1 MSATPCDSCCR
12 TTRATSRDRRWSSMA
27 APRWSARRAY
37 PTRSTEVHCSLTR
50 GTDGAFQVPD
60 QGRPRAGEPGPA
72 GAGHRAG
79 PYPHP
84 QPRRRPRLPWAG
96 PLFPLRQQR
105 PPPARTRDLQGGYLA
120 RSPYEYSHHIKIGF
134 EFGVSEDEIRA
145 MIDETE
151 GHPTKLEPLAK
162 LVLLG
167 AREMTRDLAISDA
180 TFKALH
186 AHLGEEHLLDLT
198 ITIAF
203 YNAVVRVLA
212 TMQVDVEPDYQQ
224 YLEQFPLPAS

>member
-1 MSATPCDSCCR
+1 MARFKYLTKADLAPENQDLL
-12 TTRATSRDRRWSSMA
+12 ARDIALYRIPAHSPA
-27 APRWSARRAY
+27 AAR
-37 PTRSTEVHCSLTR
+37 
-50 GTDGAFQVPD
+50 AFQGL
-60 QGRPRAGEPGPA
+60 GRFIRFGSKLDG
-72 GAGHRAG
+72 
-79 PYPHP
+79 
-84 QPRRRPRLPWAG
+84 RLRELAI
-96 PLFPLRQQR
+96 
-105 PPPARTRDLQGGYLA
+105 LQVGYLA

-134 EFGVSEDEIRA
+134 EFGVSEDDIRA

-212 TMQVDVEPDYQQ
+212 TMEVDVEPDYQE

>member
-1 MSATPCDSCCR
+1 MARFKYLTKADLAPENQDLLARDIALYRILAHSPAAA
-12 TTRATSRDRRWSSMA
+12 RAFHGLGRYIRFGSK
-27 APRWSARRAY
+27 
-37 PTRSTEVHCSLTR
+37 L
-50 GTDGAFQVPD
+50 DGRLRELAILQV
-60 QGRPRAGEPGPA
+60 
-72 GAGHRAG
+72 
-79 PYPHP
+79 
-84 QPRRRPRLPWAG
+84 
-96 PLFPLRQQR
+96 
-105 PPPARTRDLQGGYLA
+105 GYLA

-134 EFGVSEDEIRA
+134 EFGVSEDDIRA

-180 TFKALH
+180 TFSALH

-212 TMQVDVEPDYQQ
+212 TMQVDVEPDYQE
-224 YLEQFPLPAS
+224 YLEQLAPPGSCTRSGGAPRSGSSWHLDQGTAKAWGSSRDRAPGSATPPAVLA